1 MLLAYCITLI
11 TFSLNQ
17 SLFSPIN
24 TADDN
29 HLASPI
35 ATMGVDF
42 RVQVQSMYLS
52 DILCVQPSL
61 DIVDSDMMTQDLFL
75 KHVWGDSSIADR
87 STAGAFDV
95 VTAEYDGDRDS
106 DSAELHGSNIH
117 TDSND
122 NENENDS
129 DDRNYDTNEECLVG
143 EYRIRKNHTTRR
155 FTGQAGK
162 HRKVWGS
169 LPPFQVFADLLRGA
183 ELSRD
188 RSRYET
194 SSNLR

>member
-1 MLLAYCITLI
+1 MLK
-11 TFSLNQ
+11 SLQHKRFKIRNERL
-17 SLFSPIN
+17 SLSGCYWY
-24 TADDN
+24 AQ
-29 HLASPI
+29 AKES
-35 ATMGVDF
+35 
-42 RVQVQSMYLS
+42 
-52 DILCVQPSL
+52 
-61 DIVDSDMMTQDLFL
+61 IVPR
-75 KHVWGDSSIADR
+75 G
-87 STAGAFDV
+87 
-95 VTAEYDGDRDS
+95 
-106 DSAELHGSNIH
+106 
-117 TDSND
+117 

-194 SSNLR
+194 SSNLRWRHLSWPDHLLSFLFMYFNYVLIAVKWQHWPSSVLHQ